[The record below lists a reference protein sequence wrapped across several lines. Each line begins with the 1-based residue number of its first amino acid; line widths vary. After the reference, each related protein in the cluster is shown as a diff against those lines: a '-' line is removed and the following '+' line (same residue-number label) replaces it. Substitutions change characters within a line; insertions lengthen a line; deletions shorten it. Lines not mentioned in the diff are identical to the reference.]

1 MRWRP
6 RARGT
11 FTVLCASAVPA
22 RSAVRGSVGVAD
34 VLTFVQRGFTAM
46 VCAVALVGCAVPEAP
61 RGEVGRYKL
70 ALPDA
75 SRWQEIPVSEVFQAP
90 PAVAGGTGALPLRTR
105 AWGLPG
111 AAGTWQAVALLHVG
125 DASRSTAT
133 TWASACPQQRGLVVH
148 DAAGGSATRIDCL
161 RLRRWAMAEDW
172 FEQQRPDLARWT
184 QQQSVRLGGS
194 PALVSHML
202 TSAGGELVM
211 LDVLVDQALVRPET
225 RGNDAFLRAGLPAQ
239 AWSERVA
246 QAVRQATGM
255 VDGHLALP
263 PFPFVSH
270 LSPSPVPR
278 TSP

>member
-1 MRWRP
+1 MRWRS
-6 RARGT
+6 RARGP

-70 ALPDA
+70 ALPEP
-75 SRWQEIPVSEVFQAP
+75 SRWTEIPVGQIFQAP
-90 PAVAGGTGALPLRTR
+90 PAVAGEPGALPLRTR
-105 AWGLPG
+105 AWGLAG
-111 AAGTWQAVALLHVG
+111 ADGAWQAVALLHVG
-125 DASRSTAT
+125 DAARSTAPS
-133 TWASACPQQRGLVVH
+133 WAGVCPQQLGVLVE
-148 DAAGGSATRIDCL
+148 DAAAGSATRIDCL
-161 RLRRWAMAEDW
+161 RLRRWATVDHWLER
-172 FEQQRPDLARWT
+172 QRPDLAGWA
-184 QQQSVRLGGS
+184 QQQALRLGGS